1 MGERLYVNEVGLRD
15 GLQIHPHFVP
25 TGDKLLLIEALID
38 AGVESFEA
46 TSFVSPKAVPQM
58 ADAGD
63 LFVRLP
69 QRERVAYHALVPN
82 ERGYDRALG
91 SGVTSIAV
99 VLAASDTL
107 NRKNINMTL
116 EEAVLVCTAVLG
128 RANTDGVAARAYVS
142 AACGCPYEGHVET
155 ETVIELAERMFDA
168 GAQDVAIADSI
179 GAGNPAQIG
188 SIFGALAKKHDT
200 DRLSGHFHDTRA
212 MGLAMTWA
220 SIAEGIRR
228 FDSSI
233 GGLGGCPFAPGAS
246 GNLATEDLVY
256 MLNQA
261 GFETGI
267 DVDKLRAAVSVA
279 SQITS
284 QHLGGRI
291 TDYFESQEQRAVA
304 SA

>member
-1 MGERLYVNEVGLRD
+1 MGERAYINEVGLRD
-15 GLQIHPHFVP
+15 GLQIHPHFVA
-25 TGDKLLLIEALID
+25 TDDKLRLIDALIEAGI
-38 AGVESFEA
+38 ESFEA

-58 ADAGD
+58 ADAGE
-63 LFVRLP
+63 LYARLP
-69 QRERVAYHALVPN
+69 QRERIAYHALVPN
-82 ERGYDRALG
+82 ERGYDRAIEAG
-91 SGVTSIAV
+91 AESVAV
-99 VLAASDTL
+99 VVAASDTL

-116 EEAVLVCTAVLG
+116 EEALTVCTTVLG
-128 RANTDGVAARAYVS
+128 RADKEGIAARAYVS
-142 AACGCPYEGHVET
+142 AACGCPYEGQVAA
-155 ETVIELAERMFDA
+155 ETVIAVADRMFDA

-188 SIFGALAKKHDT
+188 GIFAELVRKYDT

-212 MGLAMTWA
+212 MGLAMVWA

-256 MLNQA
+256 MLNQS

-267 DVDKLRAAVSVA
+267 DIDKLRHAVTVA
-279 SQITS
+279 GQITS
-284 QHLGGRI
+284 RHLGGRI
-291 TDYFESQEQRAVA
+291 ADYFASQDQRAA
-304 SA
+304 ATG

>member
-91 SGVTSIAV
+91 SGVTSVAV

>member
-25 TGDKLLLIEALID
+25 TDDKLLLIDALLD

-82 ERGYDRALG
+82 ERGYDRALEA
-91 SGVTSIAV
+91 GVTSVAV

-116 EEAVLVCTAVLG
+116 DEAVMVCTGVLG
-128 RANTDGVAARAYVS
+128 RASTDGVAARAYVS
-142 AACGCPYEGHVET
+142 AACGCPYEGHVEA
-155 ETVIELAERMFDA
+155 ESVIELAERMFDA